1 MFTPGTPGS
10 GHGRS
15 LRLTAVLA
23 ALIVLLG
30 LVAFASRSGVGHSS
44 QAQPSPGYVS
54 WAMSVFFVIWVLM
67 IPVAAYV
74 YWLQMREFRA
84 QNTRSF
90 PVRLARSIGV
100 LLIIPT
106 LVGVIMY
113 FRSRHGLL
121 SGNLHFPHFLGGGT
135 QANGKNGSH
144 RDSPT
149 FQWPVLWATLALM
162 AAAVGYVWWRWRR
175 LGDTVPS
182 TFGEPTV
189 AEDVAASIG
198 DAIDDLEAE
207 PDARRAV
214 IAAYARMEGVFARHG
229 MHRLASE
236 TPVEYLRRLLLGLT
250 SRADAVT
257 RLTGLF
263 ERAKFSRHEIDG
275 TMKQDAINALRA
287 IRDDL
292 QPA

>member
-1 MFTPGTPGS
+1 MQPLEPPT
-10 GHGRS
+10 GRS
-15 LRLTAVLA
+15 VRLAVVAFALLA
-23 ALIVLLG
+23 LLAI
-30 LVAFASRSGVGHSS
+30 VAFASRSGLGHES
-44 QAQPSPGYVS
+44 QARPTPGYVS
-54 WAMSVFFVIWVLM
+54 YAFTAFLILFVLA
-67 IPVAAYV
+67 IPVAI
-74 YWLQMREFRA
+74 WGFLLQAREGGFQRKSFKA
-84 QNTRSF
+84 RVIQNFLTMVF
-90 PVRLARSIGV
+90 FLLLAIIVLYIKEHHGSIFGRNN
-100 LLIIPT
+100 L
-106 LVGVIMY
+106 
-113 FRSRHGLL
+113 GL
-121 SGNLHFPHFLGGGT
+121 
-135 QANGKNGSH
+135 GKNGPKLNVH
-144 RDSPT
+144 TPQKPT
-149 FQWPVLWATLALM
+149 KYAPHFEWLVFWIAVA
-162 AAAVGYVWWRWRR
+162 AAAVMATAFVITRR
-175 LGDTVPS
+175 RRKRRSSNQL
-182 TFGEPTV
+182 V
-189 AEDVAASIG
+189 ASSVTEDLVASMS

>member
-15 LRLTAVLA
+15 LRLAAVLT

-30 LVAFASRSGVGHSS
+30 VVAVASRSGFGGSS
-44 QAQPSPGYVS
+44 RARPSPEYVS
-54 WAMSVFFVIWVLM
+54 WAMSVFFVVWALM

-90 PVRLARSIGV
+90 QARLARSIAV
-100 LLIIPT
+100 I
-106 LVGVIMY
+106 LVVPLVVGAIMY
-113 FRSRHGLL
+113 FRSRHGLF
-121 SGNLHFPHFLGGGT
+121 GGGLHFPSFIGGGT
-135 QANGKNGSH
+135 EAGGKHGA
-144 RDSPT
+144 RRYSPA
-149 FQWPVLWATLALM
+149 FQWPVLWATLALI
-162 AAAVGYVWWRWRR
+162 AASAGYVWWRWRR
-175 LGDTVPS
+175 AGDAAPS
-182 TFGEPTV
+182 LLGEPSVADDV
-189 AEDVAASIG
+189 AESIG

-214 IAAYARMEGVFARHG
+214 IAAYARMESVFARHG
-229 MHRLASE
+229 MHRRASE
-236 TPVEYLRRLLLGLT
+236 TPIEYLRRLLLGLT

-263 ERAKFSRHEIDG
+263 ERAKFSRHDIDG
-275 TMKQDAINALRA
+275 TMKQDAIDALRA

>member
-1 MFTPGTPGS
+1 
-10 GHGRS
+10 
-15 LRLTAVLA
+15 V
-23 ALIVLLG
+23 
-30 LVAFASRSGVGHSS
+30 
-44 QAQPSPGYVS
+44 
-54 WAMSVFFVIWVLM
+54 
-67 IPVAAYV
+67 
-74 YWLQMREFRA
+74 
-84 QNTRSF
+84 
-90 PVRLARSIGV
+90 
-100 LLIIPT
+100 
-106 LVGVIMY
+106 
-113 FRSRHGLL
+113 
-121 SGNLHFPHFLGGGT
+121 
-135 QANGKNGSH
+135 
-144 RDSPT
+144 
-149 FQWPVLWATLALM
+149 LM
-162 AAAVGYVWWRWRR
+162 AAAAGYVWWRWRR
-175 LGDTVPS
+175 AGDATPS
-182 TFGEPTV
+182 LLGEPTV
-189 AEDVAASIG
+189 AEDVAESIG